1 MPILTAQT
9 SVDGFYRL
17 AGMPDGSYLAAVV
30 LPPDFTAISPAT
42 VAVNVGDGGAATAH
56 FAIRPDVP
64 NQRPVIDA
72 ISNQEFKV
80 NDAVAIQVHA
90 TDADDVVLTYAAT
103 GLPADLVIDPATGLI
118 HGLLTDASAGF
129 HQVKVTVSDPWGAS
143 SEVSFTLTVVKP
155 TALEPGEEPTLT
167 PQIYLPVVT
176 RE

>member
-72 ISNQEFKV
+72 IPNQEFKV

-103 GLPADLVIDPATGLI
+103 GLPGEGEGERPVGRQQRGELHADRRKADGAGAGRGADSHAADL
-118 HGLLTDASAGF
+118 SAGCDAG
-129 HQVKVTVSDPWGAS
+129 VRGVTGDG
-143 SEVSFTLTVVKP
+143 
-155 TALEPGEEPTLT
+155 
-167 PQIYLPVVT
+167 
-176 RE
+176 